1 MKKLNEIGQIRS
13 DWAHIE
19 NPDSGDRVLDSP
31 GGFGQ
36 FFQKIGEKIKFEF
49 SEKSRFSGFSGEI
62 PKQTAGPHVLQF
74 PVKGWDENGLPGSI
88 KAGSKHFGS
97 VQTASYGR

>member
-19 NPDSGDRVLDSP
+19 NPDSRDRVLDSP

-36 FFQKIGEKIKFEF
+36 FFQKIGKKIKFEF

-62 PKQTAGPHVLQF
+62 PIQTACPHVFTSLLTGQ
-74 PVKGWDENGLPGSI
+74 LSI
-88 KAGSKHFGS
+88 QLTGELTGQLTSQLTG
-97 VQTASYGR
+97 QLTIG

>member
-31 GGFGQ
+31 GGLGQ
-36 FFQKIGEKIKFEF
+36 FFQKIGKKIKFEF
-49 SEKSRFSGFSGEI
+49 SEKSRFFRIFRE
-62 PKQTAGPHVLQF
+62 L
-74 PVKGWDENGLPGSI
+74 L
-88 KAGSKHFGS
+88 
-97 VQTASYGR
+97 GRNEKV